1 MLHCVMHWA
10 LQTHYNARGAGCRR
24 AARRID
30 RPAAHDPSG
39 TRRAHHSTLRSAATC
54 RGESRHPGIA
64 MTILQLLLLIWIA
77 NGAPVLAHALF
88 GTRFAY
94 PVDGGARF
102 LDGRPF
108 FGTAKTVRGV
118 IAAVLLTTLAAVG
131 LGLSPAL
138 GALVGSAAVAGDLLT
153 SFIKRRMGLP
163 PSSRARGLD
172 QVPESLLP
180 ALVAAPR
187 LGLAVA
193 DIALVVGMFVVLAV
207 GLSPVLC
214 RIRVRETPH

>member
-1 MLHCVMHWA
+1 
-10 LQTHYNARGAGCRR
+10 
-24 AARRID
+24 
-30 RPAAHDPSG
+30 
-39 TRRAHHSTLRSAATC
+39 
-54 RGESRHPGIA
+54 
-64 MTILQLLLLIWIA
+64 MTSLQLLLLIWIA
-77 NGAPVLAHALF
+77 NGAPVLAHALL

-108 FGTAKTVRGV
+108 FGTAKTLRGV
-118 IAAVLLTTLAAVG
+118 IVAVLLTTLAAQG
-131 LGLSPAL
+131 LGLPAGL

-180 ALVAAPR
+180 ALLAAPR
-187 LGLAVA
+187 LDLEAGHIV
-193 DIALVVGMFVVLAV
+193 LVVGLFVVLAV

-214 RIRVRETPH
+214 RMRVRETPH

>member
-1 MLHCVMHWA
+1 
-10 LQTHYNARGAGCRR
+10 
-24 AARRID
+24 
-30 RPAAHDPSG
+30 
-39 TRRAHHSTLRSAATC
+39 
-54 RGESRHPGIA
+54 

-118 IAAVLLTTLAAVG
+118 IAAILLTTLAAVG

>member
-1 MLHCVMHWA
+1 
-10 LQTHYNARGAGCRR
+10 
-24 AARRID
+24 
-30 RPAAHDPSG
+30 
-39 TRRAHHSTLRSAATC
+39 
-54 RGESRHPGIA
+54 
-64 MTILQLLLLIWIA
+64 MTSLQLLLLIWIA

-88 GTRFAY
+88 GVRFAH

-118 IAAVLLTTLAAVG
+118 AAAIVLTTLAALC
-131 LGLSPAL
+131 LGFSPGL

-153 SFIKRRMGLP
+153 SFIKRRMGFP
-163 PSSRARGLD
+163 TSSRARGLD

-193 DIALVVGMFVVLAV
+193 DVALVVGMFVILAV

-214 RIRVRETPH
+214 RIRVRETPY